1 MKELWTGFFSFTR
14 KRGKEPTH
22 HHYEG
27 FSLALVN
34 CDSIPLSLNIDLAH
48 KNSDEEGKSSW

>member
-14 KRGKEPTH
+14 KRGKEPMH
-22 HHYEG
+22 HCYEG

-34 CDSIPLSLNIDLAH
+34 YVSIPLSFNMDLAH
-48 KNSDEEGKSSW
+48 KKSNEEGKSSW